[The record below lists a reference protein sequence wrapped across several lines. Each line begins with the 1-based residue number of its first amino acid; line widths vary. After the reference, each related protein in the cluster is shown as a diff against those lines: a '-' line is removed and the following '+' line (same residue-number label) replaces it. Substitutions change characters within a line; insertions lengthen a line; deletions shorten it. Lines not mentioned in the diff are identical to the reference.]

1 MKQIENNDFIT
12 FRLKFFW
19 WTICDKVYDKR

>member
-19 WTICDKVYDKR
+19 WKICDKVYDKR